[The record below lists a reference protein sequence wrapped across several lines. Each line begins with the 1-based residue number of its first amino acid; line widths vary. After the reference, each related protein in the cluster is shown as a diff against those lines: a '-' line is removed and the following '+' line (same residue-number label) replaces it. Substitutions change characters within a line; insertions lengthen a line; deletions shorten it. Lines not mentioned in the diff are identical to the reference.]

1 MSDEEER
8 EFTKLVN
15 AIQLM
20 TMRYERNQA
29 VWLASLEQAENELKS
44 FVRSIISERDALR
57 AAMKSHR

>member
-1 MSDEEER
+1 MFDEEER

-20 TMRYERNQA
+20 TIRYERNQA
-29 VWLASLEQAENELKS
+29 VWLASLEQAEDDLKS
-44 FVRSIISERDALR
+44 FVCSIISERDALQ